1 MKEEILKKLECFQDP
16 DFVFNPKYHK
26 YTYKGEV
33 MTSVTTLVGTFHK
46 PFDTEG
52 KSKKRSEE
60 TGIDAEVIKA
70 EWAETNRYANE
81 IGTATH
87 QWIEDFFNQ
96 KWSDLPTNLDIIHR
110 INKFNK
116 IYAKYLHKLT
126 PVKFETRV
134 FSPKWKIAGTIDA
147 LFIKDEKLYIVD
159 YKTNKDFKD
168 DSHKDGK
175 WKKLLEPFTDF
186 YKNHHNEYS
195 IQLCLYALILKQ
207 WGINVAGAYLVYIGP
222 DDEDAKLIQ
231 CKNMMPYLEQYLEK
245 ERPQ

>member
-16 DFVFNPKYHK
+16 DFIFNPKYHK
-26 YTYKGEV
+26 YTYKDEV

-52 KSKKRSEE
+52 KAKKTSEK
-60 TGIDAEVIKA
+60 TGIDTEVLKA
-70 EWAETNRYANE
+70 QWAETNRYANE

-126 PVKFETRV
+126 PIKFETRV
-134 FSPKWKIAGTIDA
+134 FSPRWKIAGTIDA
-147 LFIKDEKLYIVD
+147 LFMKDEKLYIVD

-168 DSHKDGK
+168 DNHKDGR
-175 WKKLLEPFTDF
+175 WENLLGTFSDF

-195 IQLCLYALILKQ
+195 IQLCLYALILKE
-207 WGINVAGAYLVYIGP
+207 WGIDIAGAYLVYIGP

-231 CKNMMPYLEQYLEK
+231 CKNMMPYLEQHFEK
-245 ERPQ
+245 EKPQ